1 MLLTLFTLTMGFLIS
16 PKDIPPWYIWLYWIN
31 PLRFMLQGFAVNEI
45 GGEDAEVD
53 YLLETFFEW
62 SYSTRWWYCYVVVLM
77 FGVASFIGIIFASK
91 ISWLKR

>member
-1 MLLTLFTLTMGFLIS
+1 M
-16 PKDIPPWYIWLYWIN
+16 
-31 PLRFMLQGFAVNEI
+31 NEI
-45 GGEDAEVD
+45 GAEDAEVD

-91 ISWLKR
+91 ITTDSKSIDFFYLLRKIFSFGGK